1 MEWRRP
7 HLPGLGL
14 ALLMFLG
21 STELSPPTAAPSS
34 GDSTT
39 VTDQLRPTLE
49 AAVARVKPSLVRI
62 RVVSTSYSEGREIKS
77 QAVGSGAI
85 ITKEG
90 HVVSNHHVAGR
101 AVRIFCTLADREEIE
116 AELVGTDPMTD
127 ICVIRLKPPDG
138 REFRTVEFG
147 DSSKLRVGD
156 HVLAM
161 GSPMAL
167 SQSVT
172 LGIISNV
179 EMVMPRFFGGRLMQE
194 GEDVGSLV
202 RWIGHDA
209 QIYGGNS
216 GGPLVNLNGQIVG
229 INEIRMGLGG
239 AIPGNLVQRVAE
251 QLIKFGRARRA
262 WLGIEVQQL
271 LKEGQVDRGV
281 LVSSVL
287 EGTPAFQAGVRAGD
301 VILRVGDTPVRVRHE
316 EELPIFMALVSDL
329 PIGKEVPFTIRRD
342 GKEQTLRVTA
352 TEREELRPRQQELKQ
367 WGLTARNLSGLMARE
382 LKRPNSDGALIT
394 SVRPGGPAGAAKP
407 DFQPQDVLVQVN
419 DQTIKSLRDLTDLTR
434 QLTEGKKEATPVL
447 AAFERKGRRQVTVVR
462 LGIRELEDPGL
473 EATKAW
479 LPIETQVI
487 SREIGAQIG
496 QKNVKGFYVTRVY
509 PGHTGER
516 AGIKPADLIV
526 AVDDE
531 RLTADAPEHEE
542 DLATLVRQYDPGTT
556 VKLTIIRDKERRT
569 LPVELERS
577 PRLRREMK
585 KYRNEDFE
593 FVARDIAFHD
603 RAEEQWPADQTGVLV
618 EDVKSGSWAQLGSL
632 QDEDLIVEIDGQKV
646 ANIDQLRP
654 IMEKIASTKERFVVM
669 KVLRGIHTR
678 FLEFEP
684 KWTQ

>member
-1 MEWRRP
+1 MFK
-7 HLPGLGL
+7 PGCIIMMLASAL
-14 ALLMFLG
+14 AL
-21 STELSPPTAAPSS
+21 SAAPSS
-34 GDSTT
+34 EQSD
-39 VTDQLRPTLE
+39 VPDHLRPTVE

-90 HVVSNHHVAGR
+90 HIVSNHHVAGR
-101 AVRIFCTLADREEIE
+101 AVRIFCTLVDREEIE
-116 AELVGTDPMTD
+116 AELIGTDPMTD
-127 ICVIRLKPPDG
+127 ICVIRLKPTGSGDRQFP
-138 REFRTVEFG
+138 TVEFG

-179 EMVMPRFFGGRLMQE
+179 EMVMPRFFGGRLRQE

-216 GGPLVNLNGQIVG
+216 GGPLVNLEGQIVG

-239 AIPGNLVQRVAE
+239 AIPGNLARGVAE
-251 QLIKFGRARRA
+251 QLIQYGRARRA
-262 WLGIEVQQL
+262 WLGVEVQQL
-271 LKEGQVDRGV
+271 LKEPRDNRGV
-281 LVSSVL
+281 LVSGVL
-287 EGTPAFQAGVRAGD
+287 EETPAYEAGIRAGD
-301 VILRVGDTPVRVRHE
+301 MIVRVGETPVRVRHE
-316 EELPIFMALVSDL
+316 EELPLFMALVSDL
-329 PIGKEVPFTIRRD
+329 PIGKEVPFVILRD
-342 GKEQTLRVTA
+342 GQEKTVRVTP

-382 LKRPNSDGALIT
+382 LKRPNSDGVLVT

-407 DFQPQDVLVQVN
+407 DFQAQDVLVQVN
-419 DQTIKSLRDLTDLTR
+419 DQPIKSLRDLSDLTR
-434 QLTEGKKEATPVL
+434 QLTEGKREPTPVL
-447 AAFERKGRRQVTVVR
+447 AAFERKGRRQVAVVR

-479 LPIETQVI
+479 LPLETQVI
-487 SREIGAQIG
+487 SREIAAQIN
-496 QKNVKGFYVTRVY
+496 QKDIKGFYVTRVY
-509 PGHTGER
+509 RGHSADK
-516 AGIKPADLIV
+516 AGIKVGDLIV
-526 AVDDE
+526 AVDEE
-531 RLTADAPEHEE
+531 RLTANAPEHEE
-542 DLATLVRQYDPGTT
+542 DLATLIRQYDPGTT
-556 VKLTIIRDKERRT
+556 VKLTIVRNKERQ
-569 LPVELERS
+569 PVSVALERS

-603 RAEEQWPADQTGVLV
+603 RAEEQWTPDQTGVLV
-618 EDVKSGSWAQLGSL
+618 EDVKSGSWAELGSL
-632 QDEDLIVEIDGQKV
+632 QDEDLILEVDGQRV
-646 ANIDQLRP
+646 RNVDELRP
-654 IMEKIASTKERFVVM
+654 IMEKIASAKGRFVVM
-669 KVLRGIHTR
+669 KVMRGIHSR